1 MTDIRIVVVGDDHV
15 GKSSLITS
23 LVKVFVQKQILAD
36 LIHVVPPVSVP
47 DMYSNMNTIIV
58 DTSSDPADRPMLIKE
73 LRKANVICLVYADS
87 YSGERVSLFWLPFFR
102 SLGVN
107 LPVVLCA
114 NKCDN
119 LEADGS
125 LIIEEEMLPIM
136 KEFKQVFLY
145 LYNNCFR
152 SSGKAHRNVN
162 EVFYLCQR
170 AVTHPIAPLFNAK
183 EQELKP
189 AAVVALK
196 RIFFLSD
203 KDHNGILNDVELD
216 LLQRRCF
223 EKPMAPSDFD
233 DIKFSVSK
241 LSLDAVRDNGLTEI
255 GFLLLNKIFAVK
267 GRHETT
273 WQILRSFKY
282 TDSLSLKDDFLNPKF
297 EVGSNQSVELSPL
310 GYRFLVDYFSLMDK
324 DNDGALNSDELCALF
339 APTPGLPKL
348 WLLSSFPESTVRN
361 EMGYVTYNGWLA
373 QWSMTTLLDY
383 STTLAYLAY
392 LGFESIGKEGTMD
405 ALYITKARKRGK
417 KSVKVDRNV
426 FLCYVVGKRKSG
438 KSCLLDSFINI
449 PYNPKY
455 TPTKNHRTVVNSVEI
470 QSIQRYLVLE
480 ELTDNEHAVLS
491 NPKKLDACDVLCLT
505 YDSSDPESFGYLLKL
520 QEKYPEINSIPCV
533 YAATKADLDRQQ
545 QRCDIQPDQYTQIQ
559 CLRSPIHV
567 SIPWMSTS
575 DLFVQLVEAAQTPYF
590 AIPRKKNKEKEPL
603 NIPFLL
609 ATSAFGALV
618 ISVGAHLF
626 FRKP

>member
-23 LVKVFVQKQILAD
+23 LVKETFVSNIQKIRF
-36 LIHVVPPVSVP
+36 IP
-47 DMYSNMNTIIV
+47 DMYSNTNTIIV
-58 DTSSDPADRPMLIKE
+58 DTSSDPADRPILIKE
-73 LRKANVICLVYADS
+73 LRKANVICLVYSDS
-87 YSGERVSLFWLPFFR
+87 YSEERISLFWLPFFR

-119 LEADGS
+119 LEADG
-125 LIIEEEMLPIM
+125 LQIIEEEMLPIM
-136 KEFKQVFLY
+136 KEFKEVES
-145 LYNNCFR
+145 CIR
-152 SSGKAHRNVN
+152 SSGKSHYNVN

-189 AAVVALK
+189 AAVTALK

-203 KDHNGILNDVELD
+203 KDHDGILNDIELD

-223 EKPMAPSDFD
+223 EKPMTLSDFD

-241 LSLDAVRDNGLTEI
+241 LSSEAVRDNGLTET
-255 GFLLLNKIFAVK
+255 GFLLLNKIFVIK

-282 TDSLSLKDDFLNPKF
+282 TDSLSLKDEFLNPKF

-310 GYRFLVDYFSLMDK
+310 GYRFLVDYFSLIDK
-324 DNDGALNSDELCALF
+324 DNDGALNSDELNALF

-383 STTLAYLAY
+383 STTLSYLAY
-392 LGFESIGKEGTMD
+392 LGFESPGKEGTTD
-405 ALYITKARKRGK
+405 ALYVTKPRKRGK
-417 KSVKVDRNV
+417 KTAKVDRNV

-455 TPTKNHRTVVNSVEI
+455 TPTKNHRIVVNSVEI
-470 QSIQRYLVLE
+470 QSIQRYLVLD
-480 ELTDNEHAVLS
+480 ELADDEHVVLS

-520 QEKYPEINSIPCV
+520 QEKYPGINSIPCV

-575 DLFVQLVEAAQTPYF
+575 DLFVQLVEAAQTPSS
-590 AIPRKKNKEKEPL
+590 AIPRKKSKEKEPL

-609 ATSAFGALV
+609 ATTAFGALV

>member
-1 MTDIRIVVVGDDHV
+1 MKFLESMTDIRIVVVGDDHV

-23 LVKVFVQKQILAD
+23 LIKETFVSNIQK
-36 LIHVVPPVSVP
+36 VVPPISVP
-47 DMYSNMNTIIV
+47 DTYNNTHTIIV
-58 DTSSDPADRPMLIKE
+58 DTSSDPADRPALIKE
-73 LRKANVICLVYADS
+73 LRKANVICLIYADS
-87 YSGERVSLFWLPFFR
+87 YSGERISLFWLPFFR
-102 SLGVN
+102 SLGLN

-119 LEADGS
+119 LDIDGPQ
-125 LIIEEEMLPIM
+125 IIEDEMLPIM
-136 KEFKQVFLY
+136 KEFKEVES
-145 LYNNCFR
+145 CIR
-152 SSGKAHRNVN
+152 SSGKFHRNVN

-170 AVTHPIAPLFNAK
+170 AVTHPIAPLFNVK
-183 EQELKP
+183 EQDLKP
-189 AAVVALK
+189 AAVAALK

-203 KDHNGILNDVELD
+203 KDHDGILNDTELD
-216 LLQRRCF
+216 ILQRRCF
-223 EKPMAPSDFD
+223 DKPMTQSDFD

-241 LSLDAVRDNGLTEI
+241 LSSEAVQNNGLTEI
-255 GFLLLNKIFAVK
+255 GFLLLNKIFALK

-282 TDSLSLKDDFLNPKF
+282 TDSLSLKDSLLNPKF
-297 EVGSNQSVELSPL
+297 EVGPSQSAELSPL

-324 DNDGALNSDELCALF
+324 DNDGALNSDELNALF
-339 APTPGLPKL
+339 THTPGLPKL
-348 WLLSSFPESTVRN
+348 WFLSSFPNSTVQN

-373 QWSMTTLLDY
+373 QWSMTTLLDC
-383 STTLAYLAY
+383 STTLEYFAY
-392 LGFESIGKEGTMD
+392 LGFESPGKGGTTD
-405 ALYITKARKRGK
+405 ALYLTKARKRGK
-417 KSVKVDRNV
+417 KSMKVDRNV
-426 FLCYVVGKRKSG
+426 FLCYVLGSRKSG
-438 KSCLLDSFINI
+438 KSCLLDSFINR
-449 PYNPKY
+449 PYNTEY
-455 TPTKNHRTVVNSVEI
+455 IPTKNHRTVVNSVEI

-480 ELTDNEHAVLS
+480 ELTDDEHAVLT

-545 QRCDIQPDQYTQIQ
+545 QRCDIQPDQHTQAQ

-575 DLFVQLVEAAQTPYF
+575 DLFVQLVEAAQAPYS
-590 AIPRKKNKEKEPL
+590 ATPRKKSKEKEPL

-609 ATSAFGALV
+609 ATTAFGTLV
-618 ISVGAHLF
+618 LSFGVHLF

>member
-1 MTDIRIVVVGDDHV
+1 MEPNLT
-15 GKSSLITS
+15 LNT
-23 LVKVFVQKQILAD
+23 
-36 LIHVVPPVSVP
+36 
-47 DMYSNMNTIIV
+47 NTNTIIV
-58 DTSSDPADRPMLIKE
+58 DTSSDPVDRPVLIKE

-87 YSGERVSLFWLPFFR
+87 YSEERISLFWLPFFR

-119 LEADGS
+119 LDKEGCQV
-125 LIIEEEMLPIM
+125 IEEEMLPIM
-136 KEFKQVFLY
+136 REFKEVES
-145 LYNNCFR
+145 CISR
-152 SSGKAHRNVN
+152 SSGKTHKNVN

-170 AVTHPIAPLFNAK
+170 AVTHPIAPLFNVK

-189 AAVVALK
+189 AAIVALK

-203 KDHNGILNDVELD
+203 KDHDGILNDEELD
-216 LLQRRCF
+216 SLQRRCF
-223 EKPMAPSDFD
+223 EKPMTQSDFH

-241 LSLDAVRDNGLTEI
+241 LSSEAIRNNGLTET
-255 GFLLLNKIFAVK
+255 GFLVLNKLFSVK

-282 TDSLSLKDDFLNPKF
+282 TDSLSLKDDFLNPKV
-297 EVGSNQSVELSPL
+297 EVRSDQSVELSPL

-324 DNDGALNSDELCALF
+324 DNDGALNSDELNALF
-339 APTPGLPKL
+339 VSTPGLPEL
-348 WLLSSFPESTVRN
+348 WVLSSFPDSTVRN

-373 QWSMTTLLDY
+373 QWSMTTLLSY
-383 STTLAYLAY
+383 PTTLAYLAY
-392 LGFESIGKEGTMD
+392 LGFESPGKEGTID
-405 ALYITKARKRGK
+405 ALHLTKPRKRGK
-417 KSVKVDRNV
+417 KLVKVNRNV

-438 KSCLLDSFINI
+438 KSCLLDSFINT

-455 TPTKNHRTVVNSVEI
+455 TPTKGHRIVVNSVEI

-480 ELTDNEHAVLS
+480 ELTDDESSVLS
-491 NPKKLDACDVLCLT
+491 NPKKLDSCDVLCLT

-520 QEKYPEINSIPCV
+520 NEKYPEINSIPCIYV
-533 YAATKADLDRQQ
+533 ATKADLDRQQ
-545 QRCDIQPDQYTQIQ
+545 QRCDIQPDQYTQAQ

-575 DLFVQLVEAAQTPYF
+575 DLFVQLVEAAQAPYS
-590 AIPRKKNKEKEPL
+590 ATPRKKTEGETS
-603 NIPFLL
+603 NIAFLL
-609 ATSAFGALV
+609 ATTVFGTLV
-618 ISVGAHLF
+618 LSIGVHLF

>member
-1 MTDIRIVVVGDDHV
+1 MADIRIVVVGDDHV

-23 LVKVFVQKQILAD
+23 FVKIYIDDKTLTDFKY
-36 LIHVVPPVSVP
+36 VVPPVSVP
-47 DMYSNMNTIIV
+47 DMYSNINTIIV
-58 DTSSDPADRPMLIKE
+58 DTSSDPADRPILIKE

-87 YSGERVSLFWLPFFR
+87 YSGERISLFWLPFFR

-119 LEADGS
+119 LEADGPQV
-125 LIIEEEMLPIM
+125 IEEEMLPIM
-136 KEFKQVFLY
+136 KEFKEVES
-145 LYNNCFR
+145 CIR
-152 SSGKAHRNVN
+152 SSGKFHRNVN
-162 EVFYLCQR
+162 ELFYLCQR

-183 EQELKP
+183 EQELKLG
-189 AAVVALK
+189 ALVALK

-203 KDHNGILNDVELD
+203 KDHDGILNDVELD
-216 LLQRRCF
+216 VLQRRCF
-223 EKPMAPSDFD
+223 EKSMTQSDFD
-233 DIKFSVSK
+233 DIKISVSK
-241 LSLDAVRDNGLTEI
+241 LSPDAIRDNGLTEI
-255 GFLLLNKIFAVK
+255 GFLLLNKIFAIK

-282 TDSLSLKDDFLNPKF
+282 TDSLSLKDHFLNPKF

-310 GYRFLVDYFSLMDK
+310 GCRFLIDYFSLMDK
-324 DNDGALNSDELCALF
+324 DNDGALNSDELNALF

-348 WLLSSFPESTVRN
+348 WVLSSFPESTVQN

-383 STTLAYLAY
+383 STTLSYLAY
-392 LGFESIGKEGTMD
+392 MGFESSGKEGAID
-405 ALYITKARKRGK
+405 ALYVTKARKRGK

-438 KSCLLDSFINI
+438 KSCLLDSFINK

-455 TPTKNHRTVVNSVEI
+455 IPTKNHRTVVNSVEI

-480 ELTDNEHAVLS
+480 ELTDDEHAVLS

-545 QRCDIQPDQYTQIQ
+545 QRCDIQPDQHTQAY
-559 CLRSPIHV
+559 CLLSPIHV
-567 SIPWMSTS
+567 SIPWMSIS
-575 DLFVQLVEAAQTPYF
+575 DLFVQLVQAAQTPYS
-590 AIPRKKNKEKEPL
+590 AIPRKKGKEKEPL

-609 ATSAFGALV
+609 ATTIFGALV

-626 FRKP
+626 LKKP

>member
-1 MTDIRIVVVGDDHV
+1 
-15 GKSSLITS
+15 
-23 LVKVFVQKQILAD
+23 
-36 LIHVVPPVSVP
+36 
-47 DMYSNMNTIIV
+47 MNTIIV

-136 KEFKQVFLY
+136 KEFKEVES
-145 LYNNCFR
+145 CIR

>member
-23 LVKVFVQKQILAD
+23 LVKVVKENVI
-36 LIHVVPPVSVP
+36 PPISVP
-47 DMYSNMNTIIV
+47 DIYSNTNTIIV
-58 DTSSDPADRPMLIKE
+58 DTSSDPVDRPVLIKE

-87 YSGERVSLFWLPFFR
+87 YSEERISLFWLPFFR

-119 LEADGS
+119 LEKDGS
-125 LIIEEEMLPIM
+125 QVIEEEMLPIM
-136 KEFKQVFLY
+136 KEFKEVES
-145 LYNNCFR
+145 CIR
-152 SSGKAHRNVN
+152 SSGKTHKNVN

-170 AVTHPIAPLFNAK
+170 AVTHPIAPLFNVK
-183 EQELKP
+183 EQDLKP
-189 AAVVALK
+189 AAIVALK

-203 KDHNGILNDVELD
+203 KDHDGILNDTELD
-216 LLQRRCF
+216 SLQRRCF
-223 EKPMAPSDFD
+223 EKSMTQSDFD

-241 LSLDAVRDNGLTEI
+241 LSSEAIRNNGLTET
-255 GFLLLNKIFAVK
+255 GFLMLNKLFSIK

-282 TDSLSLKDDFLNPKF
+282 TDSLSLKDDFLNPKV
-297 EVGSNQSVELSPL
+297 EVRSDQSVELSPL

-324 DNDGALNSDELCALF
+324 DNDGALNSDELNALF
-339 APTPGLPKL
+339 VSTPGLPKL
-348 WLLSSFPESTVRN
+348 WLLSSFPDSTVRN

-383 STTLAYLAY
+383 PTTLAYFAY
-392 LGFESIGKEGTMD
+392 LGFESPGKEGTID
-405 ALYITKARKRGK
+405 ALHLTKPRKRGK

-438 KSCLLDSFINI
+438 KSCLLDSFINT

-455 TPTKNHRTVVNSVEI
+455 IPTKGHRIVVNSVEI

-480 ELTDNEHAVLS
+480 ELTDNESSVLS
-491 NPKKLDACDVLCLT
+491 NPKKIDSCDVLCLT

-520 QEKYPEINSIPCV
+520 HEKYPEINSIPCV

-545 QRCDIQPDQYTQIQ
+545 QRCDIQPDQYTQAQ

-575 DLFVQLVEAAQTPYF
+575 DLFVQLVEAAQAPYS
-590 AIPRKKNKEKEPL
+590 ATPRKKTESETS
-603 NIPFLL
+603 NIAFLL
-609 ATSAFGALV
+609 ATTVFGTLV
-618 ISVGAHLF
+618 LSIGVHLF